1 MYLRLLAS
9 ASCVVVCGL
18 LPRGGL
24 IAQGAP
30 TPDGAPARW
39 VSATKPWLLGQIIPN
54 RLVPDPDPSR
64 RRLVIS
70 YDLAPAEFP
79 RRFHRSATYDDALAA
94 VVFLTTG
101 DGDKAAFTLHALAR
115 LVRPDGSL
123 WFGYNTAND
132 WPGETDHESALV
144 RAGAVAWVGYAF
156 TFFLTHAP
164 GCAGDR
170 GCERERT
177 IFLQAATRLAGYLL
191 SLAVNDAR
199 DPRDGLLRMGQ
210 GILQLAYRATTDEV
224 VELYRDEPML
234 AVSTENNIS
243 AWFFLH
249 QLADLTR
256 EARWAEAAERIRRG
270 LLQSAWND
278 SLGQFNQGFAPL
290 GDADPNKALDCAAW
304 GALFLLAAGEP
315 HKAEQALAA
324 VDRYYA
330 SKHGDASGYRPYDEQ
345 AIYGDPEVGRF
356 FFHESPRKQW
366 RELPIVWSEGTL
378 GVAFAYLR
386 MGQSPRARQI
396 VAGLAPLQ
404 AANGGLRC
412 ASQELQHEMTQV
424 PCVAASAWLVLVTE
438 ALAANPVAMQ
448 VWK

>member
-1 MYLRLLAS
+1 MYLRMLAS

-18 LPRGGL
+18 LPRGGSS
-24 IAQGAP
+24 AQGAP
-30 TPDGAPARW
+30 TPDGAPPRW

-54 RLVPDPDPSR
+54 RLVPAPDPSR

-79 RRFHRSATYDDALAA
+79 RPSPRSAREDDARAA

-101 DGDKAAFTLHALAR
+101 DGDKAAFTLHALAG

-132 WPGETDHESALV
+132 WPQETDHESALV

-170 GCERERT
+170 GCEGERT

-191 SLAVNDAR
+191 SLAVNDPRA
-199 DPRDGLLRMGQ
+199 PRDGLLRMGQ
-210 GILQLAYRATTDEV
+210 GILQLASRATGGAV

-249 QLADLTR
+249 QLAGLTN
-256 EARWAEAAERIRRG
+256 EAR
-270 LLQSAWND
+270 
-278 SLGQFNQGFAPL
+278 
-290 GDADPNKALDCAAW
+290 
-304 GALFLLAAGEP
+304 LA
-315 HKAEQALAA
+315 
-324 VDRYYA
+324 
-330 SKHGDASGYRPYDEQ
+330 
-345 AIYGDPEVGRF
+345 
-356 FFHESPRKQW
+356 
-366 RELPIVWSEGTL
+366 
-378 GVAFAYLR
+378 
-386 MGQSPRARQI
+386 
-396 VAGLAPLQ
+396 Q
-404 AANGGLRC
+404 AAQRGPRGVL
-412 ASQELQHEMTQV
+412 
-424 PCVAASAWLVLVTE
+424 PSALE
-438 ALAANPVAMQ
+438 HPP
-448 VWK
+448 